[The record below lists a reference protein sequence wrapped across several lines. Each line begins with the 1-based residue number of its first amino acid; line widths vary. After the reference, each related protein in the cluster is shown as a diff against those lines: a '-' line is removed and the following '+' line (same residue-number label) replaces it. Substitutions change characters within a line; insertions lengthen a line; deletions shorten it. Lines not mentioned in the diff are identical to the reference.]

1 MTNSIEIS
9 LNDFNDLIFNGKL
22 DNFEVVDKKFDND
35 DLFGYE
41 NDYVEFE
48 LFLIDHTTNFVYSCN
63 CEFVRY
69 STCYDDESGRF
80 FKVENNEDS
89 SKIIKVDR
97 VNEEVEDF
105 YNKLLKLKNNHHIN
119 W

>member
-1 MTNSIEIS
+1 MTNSIELS
-9 LNDFNDLIFNGKL
+9 RNDFNDLIFNGKL
-22 DNFEVVDKKFDND
+22 NNFEVVDKKFDND

-48 LFLIDHTTNFVYSCN
+48 LFLIDHNTNFVYSCN

-69 STCYDDESGRF
+69 STCYDDECGRF
-80 FKVENNEDS
+80 FKVENIEDS
-89 SKIIKVDR
+89 SKIIKINR

-105 YNKLLKLKNNHHIN
+105 YNKLLRLKNNHHIN